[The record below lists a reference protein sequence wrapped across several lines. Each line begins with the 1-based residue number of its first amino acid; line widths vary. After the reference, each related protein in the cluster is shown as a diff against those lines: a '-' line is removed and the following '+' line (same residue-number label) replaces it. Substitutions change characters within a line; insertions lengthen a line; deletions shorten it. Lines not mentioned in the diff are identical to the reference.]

1 MQLTKTTFFLFLMA
15 VAACKQET
23 KTATSA
29 STGAQLVTATAANVK
44 PEVILYAV
52 NVDNLQLR
60 DQPNTKASQVIAK
73 FREGSFVTGAGE
85 KSTNQEEIN
94 LRGIPFKDYFYK
106 VTSTTPEQQT
116 GWAFGGALTAVY
128 AGSRAGSPDLG
139 TLVQYSTYLMGLST
153 KDINSGRK
161 VWDYVNTNFGN
172 ASGALA
178 DAVYVLTVQYLSRME
193 YEGEFYTITEK
204 HNWTPE
210 DYEAIFHNT
219 FDMNKYPIT
228 KRLAENGFRVE
239 TGEGMV
245 FPIADWARL
254 HAFFSPKATP
264 AMKLFLDQ
272 QLLEQK
278 DLESEDGGLVV
289 SVATLAERA
298 VFWEKF
304 NQAHPWFLMSE
315 RTKINEEWQRN
326 VVVSGLDNTPNRDYE
341 TGKINEEFK
350 KVWLEIPQKYPG
362 TVLAAKIKALTDLCA
377 ANNWTYNETIENWV
391 MKFQEGE

>member
-1 MQLTKTTFFLFLMA
+1 MQLTKTTFFLLLWAF
-15 VAACKQET
+15 VACKNEPKNT
-23 KTATSA
+23 TGTSA
-29 STGAQLVTATAANVK
+29 ALPTPTAANVK

-60 DQPNTKASQVIAK
+60 DQPNTQSSQVLAK
-73 FREGSFVTGAGE
+73 FREGSFVTGVGE
-85 KSTNQEEIN
+85 KSANQEEIN

-106 VTSTTPEQQT
+106 VTSTAPEQQT
-116 GWAFGGALTAVY
+116 GWAFGGALKAVY

-139 TLVQYSTYLMGLST
+139 TLVQYNTFLMGLNS

-178 DAVYVLTVQYLSRME
+178 DAVYVLTVEYLTRME

-210 DYEAIFHNT
+210 DYEAIVNNN

-245 FPIADWARL
+245 FPMADWAQL

-264 AMKLFLDQ
+264 AMKAFLDQ
-272 QLLEQK
+272 QLIEQK

-298 VFWEKF
+298 VYWEKF
-304 NQAHPWFLMSE
+304 NQEHPWFLLSE

-326 VVVSGLDNTPNRDYE
+326 VVISGLNNTPNRDYE
-341 TGKINEEFK
+341 TGKIDEEFK

-362 TVLAAKIKALTDLCA
+362 TVLAAKVKELTDLCA
-377 ANNWTYNETIENWV
+377 ANNWTYNETIENWM
-391 MKFQEGE
+391 MKFQEGK